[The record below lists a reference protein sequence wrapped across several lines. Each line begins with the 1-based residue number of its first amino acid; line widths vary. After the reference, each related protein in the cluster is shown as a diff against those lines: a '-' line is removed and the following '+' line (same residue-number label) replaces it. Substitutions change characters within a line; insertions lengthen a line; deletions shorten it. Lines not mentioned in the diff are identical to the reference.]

1 MNVKIYLSNTWSCS
15 IKSRLGFNIL
25 KALENI
31 KQKTDWVRIERKQSP
46 RFVHNK
52 TKTES

>member
-1 MNVKIYLSNTWSCS
+1 MNVEIYFSNTWSCS

-31 KQKTDWVRIERKQSP
+31 KHKADWQRIERKQNP
-46 RFVHNK
+46 RFVLNK